1 MFKSHLK
8 IIFEPYSVRNS
19 ISLAGEFRLPHRH
32 RLVGLC
38 AGRRVD
44 AGDRAA
50 DSEHTGDSGGAG
62 ESGGEFAV

>member
-32 RLVGLC
+32 GLVDICPCRRPGACDC
-38 AGRRVD
+38 AP
-44 AGDRAA
+44 DR
-50 DSEHTGDSGGAG
+50 EHTGDSGRAG